1 MPPPWK
7 WLLPSIIAILLVE
20 SSGAQQAS
28 EGTSATPAPSPLTE
42 AQLNAAIA
50 LDSLTVPTPG
60 EFFKAID
67 KTGKPNWVSQFRPP
81 TPISGVNRAQMAL
94 NLGTLIAD
102 GYIAFNANGAQQV
115 KNIGRVVLAL
125 PKILS
130 VSDMVLARGKS
141 STQVAEDGTSC

>member
-67 KTGKPNWVSQFRPP
+67 KTGKPNSASQFPPP
-81 TPISGVNRAQMAL
+81 TPITGLNRPHIAP
-94 NLGTLIAD
+94 NL
-102 GYIAFNANGAQQV
+102 
-115 KNIGRVVLAL
+115 
-125 PKILS
+125 
-130 VSDMVLARGKS
+130 
-141 STQVAEDGTSC
+141 STSI